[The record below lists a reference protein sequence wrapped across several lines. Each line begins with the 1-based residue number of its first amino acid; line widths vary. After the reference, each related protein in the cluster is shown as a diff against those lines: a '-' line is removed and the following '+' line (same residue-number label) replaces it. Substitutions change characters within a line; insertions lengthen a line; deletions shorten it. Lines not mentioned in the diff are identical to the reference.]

1 MVGKFP
7 AADSVSGKAKVL
19 AFRYNGVNVFFL
31 YSLLTSTAAANFVL
45 HVFKA
50 LLEGRELRN
59 CSVLSVTREI
69 KSHSMVNCFHFDS
82 LVHNYRSNNV
92 ALRK

>member
-50 LLEGRELRN
+50 LLEGRELRIVQFSPSRGKLN
-59 CSVLSVTREI
+59 HTPW
-69 KSHSMVNCFHFDS
+69 
-82 LVHNYRSNNV
+82 
-92 ALRK
+92 